1 MTSSAGKLVLVT
13 GASGL
18 IGGIAARA
26 LSQKHR
32 VRALNRRAA
41 GGSAGPDTA
50 PNTSAARSSSSTF
63 HCVIWFGCRSNW
75 LASSA
80 RVFSPRTAASATFA
94 LNSAEWFRRGRL
106 LISLAPA
113 SKGTIMP
120 FSGRDSTYPTVQFS
134 GTTSPSLRASGRT
147 GLEGGV
153 SKAERQ
159 LWDEMESDW
168 TAFENERAR
177 AVSHLGL
184 GNSEVQIDVQL
195 PSDVPTEQMASVTV
209 RRSQGYF
216 RQIVLAAYQ
225 GTCAISG
232 LAVPEMLN
240 ASHIIPWSKYE
251 KRQTDPRNG
260 IALNVLYDRG
270 FDRELISIDRRLR
283 VLVSSRLKGVV
294 ASDFHRSTLIAIE
307 GSQVFAPKRFGPDPT
322 ALEYHRDIVFVN

>member
-120 FSGRDSTYPTVQFS
+120 FSGSDSTYPTVQFS
-134 GTTSPSLRASGRT
+134 GTTSNRLNTPRGCRSAVNPNDRPHHQSVTLSWTLPARDSLPLSG
-147 GLEGGV
+147 V
-153 SKAERQ
+153 Q
-159 LWDEMESDW
+159 
-168 TAFENERAR
+168 
-177 AVSHLGL
+177 
-184 GNSEVQIDVQL
+184 GNSGAAGCPASSGVVQIPCCL
-195 PSDVPTEQMASVTV
+195 AGF
-209 RRSQGYF
+209 RRHGRKPCWDS
-216 RQIVLAAYQ
+216 
-225 GTCAISG
+225 C
-232 LAVPEMLN
+232 
-240 ASHIIPWSKYE
+240 
-251 KRQTDPRNG
+251 
-260 IALNVLYDRG
+260 
-270 FDRELISIDRRLR
+270 
-283 VLVSSRLKGVV
+283 
-294 ASDFHRSTLIAIE
+294 
-307 GSQVFAPKRFGPDPT
+307 
-322 ALEYHRDIVFVN
+322 